1 MRKHYTYSYGVI
13 SKIQE
18 YEIKKKN
25 KGNNIDIDIL
35 IYILLCKK

>member
-18 YEIKKKN
+18 YEIKKKEQ
-25 KGNNIDIDIL
+25 GEQHRYRYIDIYPIM
-35 IYILLCKK
+35 